1 MGNYPWGPHGPQS
14 GPNQVT
20 PNPTPAYV
28 PPPPEPAYYPPS
40 SGGGQTSY
48 SGSGY
53 VAPSGNTVGV
63 GYGGHTPG
71 PKRYWLALV
80 LASFFGPLGLFYATK
95 KGALI
100 MLLLLVG
107 VPVSFSVIGVLPYG
121 SMAHPFAILDHDG
134 IMNQMWCFSVV
145 LSMIWSIVG
154 VRRYNAALKQK

>member
-1 MGNYPWGPHGPQS
+1 MGSYPWGPHGPQS

-28 PPPPEPAYYPPS
+28 PPPPEPTYYPPTP
-40 SGGGQTSY
+40 SGGTSY
-48 SGSGY
+48 GGGY
-53 VAPSGNTVGV
+53 APSGTDAVGV
-63 GYGGHTPG
+63 GYGGPTPG

-80 LASFFGPLGLFYATK
+80 LTFFFGPLGLFYATK

-107 VPVSFSVIGVLPYG
+107 VPVTLSVAGILPYG
-121 SMAHPFAILDHDG
+121 SVAHPFAILDHDG
-134 IMNQMWCFSVV
+134 IMNQMWSLSVL

-154 VRRYNAALKQK
+154 VRRYNAARKEK